1 MRTLLKRAVAGFVVL
16 VAVLVGAGIWIWS
29 GAPQSNAGELE
40 YENKLRIPPLAE
52 PTVNEPGRKIF
63 DLELQEGTAELLPGK
78 PAETWGIN
86 GPHLGPTLRAER
98 GDEVTVNVDN
108 GLPEPTTLHWH
119 GMHLPAA
126 ADGGPHQ
133 PIEPGDRWSPS
144 WTVDQPAASLWYHPH
159 LMGETE
165 DHVYR
170 GLAGMFLIDD
180 PEASALSLPS
190 EYGIDDIPLI
200 VQDKR
205 LNDDGRLDFS
215 QSIISPIGRLG
226 DEILVN
232 GTHDPYLEVSDR
244 LVRLRLLNAS
254 TARSYN
260 FAFADEREFELIAT
274 DGGLLER
281 PERMDRV
288 QLAVGER
295 AEIVVA
301 LEPGEELVLR
311 SFEPDLGANP
321 FEGRFAG
328 ADDSFDVLAI
338 RAADELDDSPEL
350 PSELVA
356 AEGPEPSEASGVRR
370 FELGNRDI
378 NGMEMDMARIDEVVE
393 VGETEIWEVENTSGT
408 PHSFHVH
415 DVRFRIIDYA
425 GAPPPPELTGLKDTV
440 YVPPGETIRVA
451 IAFEDYADPSAPYMF
466 HCHILEHEDRG
477 MMGQFVVVEPGQDAG
492 APPAH
497 GKSGHD
503 HSEDHGGDR

>member
-1 MRTLLKRAVAGFVVL
+1 MRNLLTRALAGFGVL
-16 VAVLVGAGIWIWS
+16 TALLVGTGGWIWS
-29 GAPQSNAGELE
+29 AAPQSNAGELE
-40 YENKLRIPPLAE
+40 YENELQIPPLAE
-52 PTVNEPGRKIF
+52 PTVDEPGRKVF

-78 PAETWGIN
+78 PTETWGIN

-108 GLPEPTTLHWH
+108 TLPEPTTLHWH
-119 GMHLPAA
+119 GMHLPAD

-133 PIEPGDRWSPS
+133 PIEPGESWSPS

-180 PEASALSLPS
+180 PEASALPLPS
-190 EYGIDDIPLI
+190 EYGVDDIPVI

-205 LNDDGRLDFS
+205 LGDDGSLDFS
-215 QSIISPIGRLG
+215 QSVISPIGRLG

-232 GTHDPYLEVSDR
+232 GTHDPYVEVSDR

-254 TARSYN
+254 TARIYN
-260 FAFADEREFELIAT
+260 FGFADEREFDLIGT

-281 PERMDRV
+281 PERIDRI
-288 QLAVGER
+288 QLSVGER

-301 LEPGEELVLR
+301 LEPGEEIVLR
-311 SFEPDLGANP
+311 SFEPDLGTNP

-328 ADDSFDVLAI
+328 ADDSFDVLAL
-338 RAADELDDSPEL
+338 RAAEDLDDSPEL

-356 AEGPEPSEASGVRR
+356 PQGPEPSEASGVRR

-378 NGMEMDMARIDEVVE
+378 NDREMDMARIDDVVE
-393 VGETEIWEVENTSGT
+393 VGDTEVWAVENTSGT

-440 YVPPGETIRVA
+440 YVPPGETVRFA
-451 IAFEDYADPSAPYMF
+451 TAFEDYADPSTPYMF

-477 MMGQFVVVEPGQDAG
+477 MMGQFVVVEPGER
-492 APPAH
+492 PAH
-497 GKSGHD
+497 GEPGHD
-503 HSEDHGGDR
+503 HAEDHAGSAPVR